1 MTPELIFTIVNAIAV
16 LSWVGLAAL
25 PGHKIVTRIIGLAV
39 PALLA
44 SIYIAIVAAR
54 IGGSDGGF
62 SSLAAVT
69 TLFAD
74 PWLLLAGWIHYLVF
88 DLFAGSWEVRDAR
101 TRGLS
106 HALVL
111 PCLALTFLF
120 GPAGWLLYLIV
131 RVRYPDEA
139 RAAY

>member
-1 MTPELIFTIVNAIAV
+1 M
-16 LSWVGLAAL
+16 GLAAL
-25 PGHKIVTRIIGLAV
+25 PGHKTVTRITGLTV
-39 PALLA
+39 PAVLA

-62 SSLAAVT
+62 GSLAAVT

-74 PWLLLAGWIHYLVF
+74 PWLLLAGWIHYLAF
-88 DLFAGSWEVRDAR
+88 DLFVGSWEVRDAR
-101 TRGLS
+101 TRGMS

-120 GPAGWLLYLIV
+120 GPAGWLLYVILRRRHPEV
-131 RVRYPDEA
+131 V
-139 RAAY
+139 RAAS

>member
-1 MTPELIFTIVNAIAV
+1 MTPELVFTIVNAAAF

-25 PGHKIVTRIIGLAV
+25 PGHKTVTRITGLTV

-44 SIYIAIVAAR
+44 SLYIAIVAAR

-62 SSLAAVT
+62 GSLAAVT

-74 PWLLLAGWIHYLVF
+74 PWLLLAGWIHYLAF
-88 DLFAGSWEVRDAR
+88 DLFVGSWEVRDAR
-101 TRGLS
+101 TRGMS

-111 PCLALTFLF
+111 PCLAVTFLF
-120 GPAGWLLYLIV
+120 GPAGWLLYLILRLRHPEV
-131 RVRYPDEA
+131 FS
-139 RAAY
+139 AA